1 MISSD
6 FTRPLLVPESDSK
19 IVLLVIDGLG
29 GLPDPATGRS
39 ELDSA
44 MLPNLDRIARSG
56 SCGSLTPLGPG
67 FTPGS
72 GPAHLALFG
81 YDPWRWRIGRGAL
94 SALGT
99 GMDFRQGDLAARLNF
114 CSIDADGRVTDR
126 RAGRISTDQCRHLC
140 ALLGDIDVPGVE
152 ISLLPEMEHRAAILF
167 RGEGLSPLLSESDPL
182 KTGVPPRAV
191 TALEEAASRTAD
203 AVTGFL
209 SQAEK
214 RLKEQSP
221 ANMVLIRGFGTFPE
235 IPRFGEVYGLRGVA
249 IAAYPMYRGVAQAVG
264 MSAVPVGGDLSSS
277 CELASRHWDLHD
289 FFFIHFKKTDSAGED
304 GDFGEKVRLLE
315 EVDASVPRLEELEPE
330 VFAVTGDHST
340 PSLVKSHSW
349 HPVPVAVA
357 SHWAQPHLGAAFS
370 EQGCRNGSI
379 GNIPSSSLM
388 ALLLAHAGRLRRFGA

>member
-19 IVLLVIDGLG
+19 ILLLVIDGLG
-29 GLPDPATGRS
+29 GLPDPATGKS
-39 ELDSA
+39 ELDCA
-44 MLPNLDRIARSG
+44 FLPNLDRIARSG

-81 YDPWRWRIGRGAL
+81 YDPWRWQIGRGAL

-99 GMDFRQGDLAARLNF
+99 GMDFRPGDLAGRLNF
-114 CSIDADGRVTDR
+114 CSIDTDGRVTDR
-126 RAGRISTDQCRHLC
+126 RAGRISTEQCRHLC
-140 ALLGDIDVPGVE
+140 ALLGDIEVPGVE
-152 ISLLPEMEHRAAILF
+152 ISLLPEMEYRAAIVF
-167 RGEGLSPLLSESDPL
+167 RGEGLSPLLTESDPQ

-191 TALEEAASRTAD
+191 TALEDAASRTAA

-214 RLKEQSP
+214 RLRGQSP

-235 IPRFGEVYGLRGVA
+235 MPRFGEVYGLRGLA
-249 IAAYPMYRGVAQAVG
+249 MAAYPMYRGVAQAVG
-264 MSAVPVGGDLSSS
+264 MTAVPGGRDLSSS
-277 CELASRHWDLHD
+277 AELLSHHWDHHD
-289 FFFIHFKKTDSAGED
+289 FFFIHLKKTDSAGED
-304 GDFGEKVRLLE
+304 GNFGEKVRLLE
-315 EVDASVPRLEELEPE
+315 EVDASVPPLEGLEPE

-340 PSLVKSHSW
+340 PSLAMSHSW

-357 SHWAQPHLGAAFS
+357 GRWAQPHPGAAFS
-370 EQGCRNGSI
+370 EGGCRNGSI

-388 ALLLAHAGRLRRFGA
+388 ALLLAHAGRLRKYGA

>member
-39 ELDSA
+39 ELDCA

-140 ALLGDIDVPGVE
+140 AAPGG
-152 ISLLPEMEHRAAILF
+152 HRRS
-167 RGEGLSPLLSESDPL
+167 RGRDL
-182 KTGVPPRAV
+182 T
-191 TALEEAASRTAD
+191 ASRD
-203 AVTGFL
+203 GSTGPPSCF
-209 SQAEK
+209 AE
-214 RLKEQSP
+214 R
-221 ANMVLIRGFGTFPE
+221 VFP
-235 IPRFGEVYGLRGVA
+235 P
-249 IAAYPMYRGVAQAVG
+249 
-264 MSAVPVGGDLSSS
+264 S
-277 CELASRHWDLHD
+277 C
-289 FFFIHFKKTDSAGED
+289 
-304 GDFGEKVRLLE
+304 
-315 EVDASVPRLEELEPE
+315 
-330 VFAVTGDHST
+330 
-340 PSLVKSHSW
+340 PSL
-349 HPVPVAVA
+349 
-357 SHWAQPHLGAAFS
+357 
-370 EQGCRNGSI
+370 
-379 GNIPSSSLM
+379 IP
-388 ALLLAHAGRLRRFGA
+388 